1 MKRRTIDLLL
11 ALLVL
16 STSAFSAEPPPK
28 IDPKRIINES
38 NAFLREREPEMT
50 AEEYALYEK
59 VSTMLASQ
67 PEFALKLL
75 EAMMNDKE
83 PPSPAFEFIL
93 GNAYYAAGQTGKA
106 EASYRRAVKRYP
118 SFLRGWSNLGVL
130 YYSADK
136 FAEAIPCFSTAVT
149 LGDRDP
155 ATFGLLAYCL
165 ERQGNVVPAEMAYMQ
180 ALSGEPANTNWME
193 GLLRI
198 YVQGK
203 QYGRAES
210 LVKNLIKE
218 RPRETRYW
226 LAYANI
232 LLEENRPLE
241 AIAVLEA
248 ASGTGAAGPDELTML
263 ADLYA
268 GQRLVPEAVAAYRQA
283 MVAMPAL
290 GEQKLIRFAEALIAG
305 GLLPQAQEVLGSM
318 KPEQLTPAGR
328 IHYLQARSELFLAKK
343 QWPEAR
349 QELQELLQQEPLNG
363 KALLNLGLAY
373 AGADDLPHATFA
385 FEAACRIPES
395 AYRANLELA
404 NLELRNR
411 HYDRSVAHLE
421 AALKI
426 EHTDA
431 VQNYLI
437 RIKTLVVKTTD

>member
-11 ALLVL
+11 ALLAL
-16 STSAFSAEPPPK
+16 SASAFPAGSPPPV
-28 IDPKRIINES
+28 DPKRIINES
-38 NAFLREREPEMT
+38 NAFLKEREPEMT

-59 VSTMLASQ
+59 VSTMLTAQ

-93 GNAYYAAGQTGKA
+93 GNAYYAAGQTDKA
-106 EASYRRAVKRYP
+106 ETRYRQAVKRYP

-130 YYSADK
+130 YYTADK
-136 FAEAIPCFSTAVT
+136 FAEAIPCFSTAIT

-180 ALSGEPANTNWME
+180 ALSAEPANPGWME

-218 RPRETRYW
+218 RPREARYW
-226 LAYANI
+226 LTYANI
-232 LLEENRPLE
+232 LLEENRHLE

-248 ASGTGAAGPDELTML
+248 AVGTGVAGPDELTML

-268 GQRLVPEAVAAYRQA
+268 EQRLVPEAVAVYRQA
-283 MVAMPAL
+283 MVPLPAL
-290 GEQKLIRFAEALIAG
+290 GEQKLIHFAEALIAG
-305 GLLPQAQEVLGSM
+305 GQLPQAQEVLASM
-318 KPEQLTPAGR
+318 KPEPLTPAGR
-328 IHYLQARSELFLAKK
+328 INYLQARAELWLAKK

-349 QELQELLQQEPLNG
+349 QELQELLKLEPLNG

-373 AGADDLPHATFA
+373 TGEDDLPHAAFA
-385 FEAACRIPES
+385 YEAASRIPES
-395 AYRANLELA
+395 AYRAHLELA
-404 NLELRNR
+404 NLELKNR
-411 HYDRSVAHLE
+411 HYDKSVLCLE

-426 EHTDA
+426 EHSDA
-431 VQNYLI
+431 VQNYLT
-437 RIKTLVVKTTD
+437 RIKTLVEKPTE